1 MTEML
6 KKISLKVWDKEL
18 FLKYWSRMLVAT
30 FYKKGNK
37 RDPANY
43 RGIALLSIPRK
54 IFFKV
59 IFNKMRDGIEE
70 KTKESQNSFRPS

>member
-6 KKISLKVWDKEL
+6 EKISLKVWDKEL
-18 FLKYWSRMLVAT
+18 FPKYWSRMLVAT

-54 IFFKV
+54 IFF
-59 IFNKMRDGIEE
+59 
-70 KTKESQNSFRPS
+70 